1 MDAFFASVEQRD
13 NSNLKGHP
21 VAVGGLPEQRG
32 VVAAASYEARQFG
45 VHSAMPMA
53 KAVRLCPKLFI
64 VRPNFSKYRSVSRD
78 VFTIFHSVTDL
89 VEPLS
94 VDEAFLDVTKNNWN
108 EPIATNIAKSLKEQI
123 YNTTGLT
130 ASAGVAPNKFI
141 AKIASGWK
149 KPNGLTI
156 VPRERVESL
165 LQRLPVDAL
174 WGVGPVTA
182 RQLRQHKIVAL
193 VDVRNFDVG
202 KLAKIVGHRA
212 QWIRDLSFGID
223 DRPVVTNRPTKS
235 CSSERTYV
243 QDLNDLSMVK
253 SELHR
258 MAKLMA
264 DNLLQKG
271 MFTRTVTIK
280 VRYADFSTIT
290 RSDTQ
295 KHATQDMEAL
305 ASRAI
310 RLLDRTEAGSRS
322 IRLLGVG
329 AHNLTSSAR
338 MTATA
343 KDNPFLWDNKPIYTS
358 DSSTNTTE
366 IRQSIPTKH
375 SEETRT

>member
-13 NSNLKGHP
+13 NSNLKDQP

-32 VVAAASYEARQFG
+32 VVAAASYEARHFG
-45 VHSAMPMA
+45 IHSAMPMA
-53 KAVRLCPKLFI
+53 KAVRLCPRLFI
-64 VRPNFSKYRSVSRD
+64 VRPNFSKYRSISRD
-78 VFTIFHSVTDL
+78 VFNVFHSVTDL

-94 VDEAFLDVTKNNWN
+94 VDEAFLDVTRNNWN

-149 KPNGLTI
+149 KPNGLTV
-156 VPRERVESL
+156 VPHERVESL
-165 LQRLPVDAL
+165 LQQLPVDAL
-174 WGVGPVTA
+174 WGVGPVMA
-182 RQLRQHKIVAL
+182 RQFRQHNIVTL
-193 VDVRNFDVG
+193 VDVRRFDVG
-202 KLAKIVGHRA
+202 KLARIVGNRA

-243 QDLNDLSMVK
+243 QDLNDLCTIK
-253 SELHR
+253 NELHR
-258 MAKLMA
+258 MARLTA
-264 DNLLQKG
+264 NNLSQKG
-271 MFTRTVTIK
+271 LFARTVAIK

-295 KHATQDMEAL
+295 KYVTQDMDAL
-305 ASRAI
+305 VGRAI
-310 RLLDRTEAGSRS
+310 RLLDRTEAGSRP

-343 KDNPFLWDNKPIYTS
+343 KDNPFLWDNKQIHTS
-358 DSSTNTTE
+358 DSPTYTTDV
-366 IRQSIPTKH
+366 RRSIPFQMH
-375 SEETRT
+375 

>member
-13 NSNLKGHP
+13 NSNLKDQP

-32 VVAAASYEARQFG
+32 VVAAASYEARHFG
-45 VHSAMPMA
+45 IHSAMPMA
-53 KAVRLCPKLFI
+53 KAVRLCPRLFI
-64 VRPNFSKYRSVSRD
+64 VRPNFSKYRSISRD
-78 VFTIFHSVTDL
+78 VFNVFHSVTDL

-94 VDEAFLDVTKNNWN
+94 VDEAFLDVTRNNWN

-149 KPNGLTI
+149 KPNGLTV
-156 VPRERVESL
+156 VPHERVESL
-165 LQRLPVDAL
+165 LQQLPVDAL
-174 WGVGPVTA
+174 WGVGPVMA
-182 RQLRQHKIVAL
+182 RQFRQHNIVTL
-193 VDVRNFDVG
+193 VDVRRFDVG
-202 KLAKIVGHRA
+202 KLARIVGNRA

-243 QDLNDLSMVK
+243 QDLNDLCTIK
-253 SELHR
+253 NELHR
-258 MAKLMA
+258 MARLTA
-264 DNLLQKG
+264 NNLSQKG
-271 MFTRTVTIK
+271 LFARTVAIK

-295 KHATQDMEAL
+295 KYVTQDMDAL
-305 ASRAI
+305 VGRAI
-310 RLLDRTEAGSRS
+310 RILDRTEAGSRPL
-322 IRLLGVG
+322 RLLGVG

-343 KDNPFLWDNKPIYTS
+343 KDNPFLWDNKQIHTS
-358 DSSTNTTE
+358 DSPTYTTDV
-366 IRQSIPTKH
+366 RRSIPFQMH
-375 SEETRT
+375 

>member
-13 NSNLKGHP
+13 NSNLKDQP

-32 VVAAASYEARQFG
+32 VVAAASYEARHFG
-45 VHSAMPMA
+45 IHSAMPMA
-53 KAVRLCPKLFI
+53 KAVRLCPRLFI
-64 VRPNFSKYRSVSRD
+64 VRPNFSKYRSISRD
-78 VFTIFHSVTDL
+78 VFNVFHSVTDL

-94 VDEAFLDVTKNNWN
+94 VDEAFLDVTRNNWN

-149 KPNGLTI
+149 KPNGLTV
-156 VPRERVESL
+156 VPHERVESL
-165 LQRLPVDAL
+165 LQQLPVDAL
-174 WGVGPVTA
+174 WGVGPVMA
-182 RQLRQHKIVAL
+182 RQFRQHNIVTL
-193 VDVRNFDVG
+193 VDVRRFDVG
-202 KLAKIVGHRA
+202 QLARIVGNRA

-243 QDLNDLSMVK
+243 QDLNDLCTIK
-253 SELHR
+253 NELHR
-258 MAKLMA
+258 MARLTA
-264 DNLLQKG
+264 NNLSQKG
-271 MFTRTVTIK
+271 LFARTIAIK

-295 KHATQDMEAL
+295 KYVTQDMDAL
-305 ASRAI
+305 VGRAI
-310 RLLDRTEAGSRS
+310 RLLDRTEAGSRP

-343 KDNPFLWDNKPIYTS
+343 KDNPFLWDNKQIHTS
-358 DSSTNTTE
+358 DSPTYTTDV
-366 IRQSIPTKH
+366 RRSIPFQMH
-375 SEETRT
+375 